1 MVTADYILIS
11 KYYNIATINSSLTDT
26 IIYIG
31 VITYFSSTAK
41 TTVCEDSKGSV
52 AYSTVA
58 QIRNLFISSM
68 ILP

>member
-11 KYYNIATINSSLTDT
+11 KYYAVSMLNSTFSDL
-26 IIYIG
+26 ILYIRT
-31 VITYFSSTAK
+31 ITYYSRTIK
-41 TTVCEDSKGSV
+41 TSVCKDSKGSV

-58 QIRNLFISSM
+58 QISNLFISSI

>member
-11 KYYNIATINSSLTDT
+11 KYYAISMLNNSLCDIILYIRVLT
-26 IIYIG
+26 Y
-31 VITYFSSTAK
+31 YSRTAK
-41 TTVCEDSKGSV
+41 TTVCKDSKGSV

-58 QIRNLFISSM
+58 QIRNLFISSV